1 MSDASAPAQ
10 PAAALDEPPAPP
22 GLGPIFLV
30 LFLDILGFSLVL
42 PFLADESRT
51 TFGTSEFTGTLL
63 ASTYSLMQF
72 LFVPVWGRLSDRT
85 GRRPVL
91 LWSVGATALG
101 MFGLAFA
108 LLYAKSVVWLFVARA
123 WSGIATANLGTASA
137 YIADATKPEE
147 RTKGMGLIG
156 MAFGLGFILGPAVGG
171 TLSSIAIGG
180 RTGAVPC
187 FLAALLSL
195 VNLGWTWT
203 SLRESLPPDRRT
215 QERRSLSPLNL
226 SAARRALA
234 NRAIARAI
242 LVNFAITISFTVL
255 DQTFRFFT
263 KDLFAMKPL
272 DTGLVLAFIGVMAAV
287 VQGGIIRPLAKR
299 FDEALLL
306 RVGTTLQSLAFFG
319 IAASPSFGL
328 PALLGSCG
336 LLALGNGLTQPS
348 VSAFIS
354 RRAHASAQG
363 ATLGTNQSIAAL
375 ARMFGPSIGG
385 WLYGSFGARS
395 PFLAGAIGMALAML
409 VTLRLTREP
418 SRVNA

>member
-1 MSDASAPAQ
+1 MRDDSATPRPDAAPEAK
-10 PAAALDEPPAPP
+10 PP

-51 TFGTSEFTGTLL
+51 TFGTSELTGTLL
-63 ASTYSLMQF
+63 ASIYSLMQF
-72 LFVPVWGRLSDRT
+72 LFVPVWGRMSDRT

-101 MFGLAFA
+101 MLGLGVA
-108 LLYAKSVVWLFVARA
+108 LLHAKSVVWLFVARA

-156 MAFGLGFILGPAVGG
+156 MAFGLGFILGPAIGG

-187 FLAALLSL
+187 FLAAFLSL
-195 VNLGWTWT
+195 VNLTWTWT
-203 SLRESLPPDRRT
+203 SLRESLPPEKRT
-215 QERRSLSPLNL
+215 QERRSLSPFNVT
-226 SAARRALA
+226 AARRAFA
-234 NRAIARAI
+234 NGAIARAI
-242 LVNFAITISFTVL
+242 GVNFAITVSFTVL

-272 DTGLVLAFIGVMAAV
+272 DTGLVLAFIGVMAAI
-287 VQGGIIRPLAKR
+287 VQGGIIRPLSKR
-299 FDEALLL
+299 FDEAPLL
-306 RVGTTLQSLAFFG
+306 RAGTALQSIAFFG
-319 IAASPSFGL
+319 IAAAPSFGT
-328 PALLGSCG
+328 PALFAACG
-336 LLALGNGLTQPS
+336 VLALGNGLTQPS

-354 RRAHASAQG
+354 RRAHPSAQG
-363 ATLGTNQSIAAL
+363 ATLGTNQSVAAL
-375 ARMFGPSIGG
+375 GRMFGPSIGG
-385 WLYGSFGARS
+385 WLYGALGPRA
-395 PFLAGAIGMALAML
+395 PFLAGAVGMALAL
-409 VTLRLTREP
+409 IVTLRLSRSDATR
-418 SRVNA
+418 NA